1 MIYLDNCATT
11 RVFDEALEVCNIY
24 MKEKYFNPSGLY
36 RLSKKTEEDID
47 SARKVIADVIHA
59 NPSEI
64 YFAPSATMANNML
77 LLSILSKNDKK
88 NIVTTYTEHSSVFKT
103 IKSFKEKRE
112 IRYVK
117 INEDGSLDLDDLK
130 IRWMKI
136 LGLSLLC
143 RCKMRLEL

>member
-59 NPSEI
+59 NQVKFI
-64 YFAPSATMANNML
+64 L
-77 LLSILSKNDKK
+77 LLLRLWQIICYFCLFFQKM
-88 NIVTTYTEHSSVFKT
+88 
-103 IKSFKEKRE
+103 
-112 IRYVK
+112 IR
-117 INEDGSLDLDDLK
+117 
-130 IRWMKI
+130 KI
-136 LGLSLLC
+136 L
-143 RCKMRLEL
+143 